1 MKENTLTIG
10 RREFTLEAVLAILSG
25 AVITI
30 SGCGGSSYNST
41 TPTTTPTTTTPP
53 ATGDKQG
60 TISANHGH
68 QAIITAARLTAA
80 QAIDLD
86 IRGMATHTHTVSLS
100 AAQVAS
106 IAANQRVSMTS
117 TTTESHDHTVTFN

>member
-1 MKENTLTIG
+1 
-10 RREFTLEAVLAILSG
+10 
-25 AVITI
+25 
-30 SGCGGSSYNST
+30 
-41 TPTTTPTTTTPP
+41 
-53 ATGDKQG
+53 
-60 TISANHGH
+60 
-68 QAIITAARLTAA
+68 
-80 QAIDLD
+80 LD